1 MLKII
6 RWRFYNSVWKYFIFH
21 ISIWHI
27 FFWHRKH
34 IAHIRIFLVQPLNN
48 IVCFKN
54 RHTLGLTWQQTS
66 TKLKLGYVSQKI
78 MVCKEVYGSSSVCKK
93 YVKKEKDTLSTI
105 DLSPKWT
112 SISQFFTVVAWI
124 SSSLLCDQERNM
136 VFIIFYS
143 EMRRINRSN
152 KTKISPISDNPQHK
166 QKPNKRTVS

>member
-21 ISIWHI
+21 ISIWRI
-27 FFWHRKH
+27 FFWYRKH
-34 IAHIRIFLVQPLNN
+34 ITHIRIFLVQPLNN

-54 RHTLGLTWQQTS
+54 RHTHGLTWQQTS
-66 TKLKLGYVSQKI
+66 TKLKVGYVSQKI

-112 SISQFFTVVAWI
+112 SISQFFTVD
-124 SSSLLCDQERNM
+124 LCGLNFL
-136 VFIIFYS
+136 VFIIWSRS
-143 EMRRINRSN
+143 EHGLHTFLQWNAG
-152 KTKISPISDNPQHK
+152 HK
-166 QKPNKRTVS
+166 